1 VIARVLSKRDRRL
14 KSATLEAFVSHETL
28 RPGEYSEI
36 VGFYPVR
43 AAYTYLKRLRR
54 RGYLLLRRDWKGRL
68 LYKISGKGARWLLW
82 WKRQIAE
89 GKVR

>member
-1 VIARVLSKRDRRL
+1 MLAIHDRRL
-14 KSATLEAFVSHETL
+14 KSATLEAFVAHETL
-28 RPGEYSEI
+28 RPGEYAEI
-36 VGFYPVR
+36 VGFHPAR
-43 AAYTYLKRLRR
+43 AAWSYLKKMRR